1 MHHSSDSPGQSEDSE
16 QEHAPDTGEPHFPLQ
31 DYVVGVRY
39 SLPAM
44 LAELRAERFSGS
56 FAMEKLDQK
65 EIGKM
70 FKPQKRRRAK
80 SSE

>member
-1 MHHSSDSPGQSEDSE
+1 MSSPNDTPSGHPENE
-16 QEHAPDTGEPHFPLQ
+16 TEPDEPHFPLQ

>member
-1 MHHSSDSPGQSEDSE
+1 MTPQHPKDAIQPEGDSE
-16 QEHAPDTGEPHFPLQ
+16 QDEPHYPTQ
-31 DYVVGVRY
+31 DFVVGIRY

-56 FAMEKLDQK
+56 FSMEKLDQK

>member
-1 MHHSSDSPGQSEDSE
+1 MMTPHDPEDS
-16 QEHAPDTGEPHFPLQ
+16 QAPEHDPEAQEPHFPTQ

-70 FKPQKRRRAK
+70 FKPKNRRRAK
-80 SSE
+80 PSE